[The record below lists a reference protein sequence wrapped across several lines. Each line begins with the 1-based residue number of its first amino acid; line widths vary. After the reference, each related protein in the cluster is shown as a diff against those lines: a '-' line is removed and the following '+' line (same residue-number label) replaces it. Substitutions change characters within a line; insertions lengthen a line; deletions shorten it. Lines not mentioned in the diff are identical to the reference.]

1 MSVTKENYGKSMS
14 YTAIH
19 QWLIYHHGV
28 GEKCSRCGAVGKK
41 DGQRWSLEHALKP
54 SYVHAKD
61 IAHYDLLC
69 KKCHRSQDI
78 DQEMLANMRKGWVER
93 KTKYGL
99 VPTNKN
105 G

>member
-41 DGQRWSLEHALKP
+41 DG
-54 SYVHAKD
+54 
-61 IAHYDLLC
+61 
-69 KKCHRSQDI
+69 
-78 DQEMLANMRKGWVER
+78 
-93 KTKYGL
+93 
-99 VPTNKN
+99 
-105 G
+105 